1 MTQSVTS
8 ELTKQLIA
16 DSLKKLMAEKPL
28 NKISIRELV
37 ADCGVNRQT
46 FYYHFQ
52 DIYALLEWIIEK
64 EIVSVLGNTDNFL
77 TWQEAGVYFLRY
89 LKQNSTVVLC
99 ALNSMGRTS
108 LKKLLF
114 NDIFKIA
121 TLYIENVSS
130 DIKVSEENFN
140 HIVHFYAIS
149 FGALLEDWLSTGM
162 PHEPEELINI
172 LSTIVTGTART
183 ALQRF
188 ADEEKTKAEFL

>member
-162 PHEPEELINI
+162 PNEPEEMIDV
-172 LSTIVTGTART
+172 LSTIVTGSART

-188 ADEEKTKAEFL
+188 AYKEAKAEVL